1 MIHAQNIV
9 KYYGTGESRFQALR
23 GIDLDIGD
31 GESAVILG
39 ASGSGKSTL
48 LNILRDLN
56 ARTVET
62 YFMGMRILPPFPT
75 LPLPAS
81 AGIISG
87 LFFSSTI
94 FFPA

>member
-48 LNILRDLN
+48 
-56 ARTVET
+56 
-62 YFMGMRILPPFPT
+62 
-75 LPLPAS
+75 
-81 AGIISG
+81 
-87 LFFSSTI
+87 
-94 FFPA
+94 